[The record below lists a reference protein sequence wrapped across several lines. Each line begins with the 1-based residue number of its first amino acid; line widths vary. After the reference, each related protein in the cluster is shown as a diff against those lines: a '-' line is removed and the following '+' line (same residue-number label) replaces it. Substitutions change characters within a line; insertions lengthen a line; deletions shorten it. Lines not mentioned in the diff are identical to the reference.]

1 MNEDSAST
9 NNENRLLR
17 NILEAAMLASSQP
30 LDVQHLR
37 ALFPETDSPTNAEI
51 RSVLD
56 QLAAEYEDRG
66 IELVEVASG
75 FRIQVRG
82 SLRSWIEKLWP
93 ERPPKFSRALLETL
107 AIIAYR
113 QPVTRGEIEDI
124 RGVAVSTQIV
134 RTLQERGWI
143 RVVGVRDA
151 PGRPEMLGT
160 TRGFL
165 DYFSLRRLDDLP
177 ALQELSHFSSVT
189 FEAELP
195 LTHKE
200 DDDNSDKPEA
210 PVTAQAPIEND
221 LFD

>member
-1 MNEDSAST
+1 MSE
-9 NNENRLLR
+9 ENSSINTESRLLR
-17 NILEAAMLASSQP
+17 NILEAAMLAASQP
-30 LDVQHLR
+30 LDVQHLQ
-37 ALFPETDSPTNAEI
+37 ALFPETDCPTTAEI
-51 RSVLD
+51 RTALE
-56 QLAAEYEDRG
+56 QLAAEYEERG
-66 IELVEVASG
+66 IELIEIATG

-124 RGVAVSTQIV
+124 RGVAVSSQII
-134 RTLQERGWI
+134 RTLLERGWI
-143 RVVGVRDA
+143 RVVGVRDV

-177 ALQELSHFSSVT
+177 SLQELSHFATISI
-189 FEAELP
+189 
-195 LTHKE
+195 
-200 DDDNSDKPEA
+200 D
-210 PVTAQAPIEND
+210 ND
-221 LFD
+221 LFDQETSETIKP